1 MLNKSYGLR
10 LCRTCGT
17 LSVGPLI
24 TKTHIHIM
32 VIIGGSLELNR
43 NWLTCEVMGLP
54 TSWPLSSSIQLM
66 LNELINGC

>member
-10 LCRTCGT
+10 VFRTCGT
-17 LSVGPLI
+17 LPAGPLI

-43 NWLTCEVMGLP
+43 NWLTREAMGLL
-54 TSWPLSSSIQLM
+54 TSWPLTSSIQLM
-66 LNELINGC
+66 LNEIINGC